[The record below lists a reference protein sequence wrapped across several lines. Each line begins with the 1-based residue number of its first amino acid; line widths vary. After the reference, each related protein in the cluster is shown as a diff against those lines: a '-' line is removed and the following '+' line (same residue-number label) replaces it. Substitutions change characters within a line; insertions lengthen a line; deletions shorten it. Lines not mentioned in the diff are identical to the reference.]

1 MEVSFDDPELDDL
14 ETNVRARPKFPTG
27 VVKAFR
33 KRLWQIRAV
42 HAERD
47 FRENRGFKF
56 ERYQEVDG
64 HYSIRLNDQFRLI
77 IRFEQHSEE
86 KTVVVVAIKDYH

>member
-1 MEVSFDDPELDDL
+1 MEVSFDDSELDDL
-14 ETNVRARPKFPTG
+14 ETNVRARQKFPAG

-33 KRLWQIRAV
+33 KRLWQIRASYD
-42 HAERD
+42 ERD

-56 ERYQEVDG
+56 ERYQEMDG

-77 IRFEQHSEE
+77 FRFEEHSEK